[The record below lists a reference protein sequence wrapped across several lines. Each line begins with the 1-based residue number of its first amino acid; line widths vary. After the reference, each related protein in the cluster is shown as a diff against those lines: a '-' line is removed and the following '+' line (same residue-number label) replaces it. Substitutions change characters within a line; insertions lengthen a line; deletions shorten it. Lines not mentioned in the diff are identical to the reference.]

1 MSHSAVQGR
10 LRGLTPRRSPTDNG
24 QMTDMPP
31 AQGRALTTPR
41 RGLAYRRRIAGTM
54 CIACGAFAELTLVVP
69 GRSGDPTLLLCGAA
83 AIVLGLV
90 LVLRPLLMPRWTSQV
105 LIAFITVM
113 LSVAISTGSDGDSA
127 LADAEVLYVLT
138 AIYCFYFFSAR
149 AALGQAAFA
158 AATYGVVLWGD
169 VSAISGVA
177 RVGTVLVAL
186 VVAGL
191 TVRAVNRE
199 VERLVEELGATA
211 AHAPLTGAFNRR
223 GLGERLDIELVRS
236 RRNGEPITVI
246 AVDLDGLKQLN
257 DAHGHPAGDEAI
269 ALVATTMTA
278 GLREMDVVA
287 RTGGDEFLL
296 LLPNCDAG
304 AGIER
309 AQALCAAVRDTAERD
324 SRPITIS
331 MGGVTTPPVAP
342 DPDVLAAAADQALYR
357 AKAQG
362 RNQVAW
368 GESEARIPAPAG
380 SPG

>member
-1 MSHSAVQGR
+1 M
-10 LRGLTPRRSPTDNG
+10 
-24 QMTDMPP
+24 
-31 AQGRALTTPR
+31 
-41 RGLAYRRRIAGTM
+41 
-54 CIACGAFAELTLVVP
+54 
-69 GRSGDPTLLLCGAA
+69 
-83 AIVLGLV
+83 
-90 LVLRPLLMPRWTSQV
+90 
-105 LIAFITVM
+105 
-113 LSVAISTGSDGDSA
+113 
-127 LADAEVLYVLT
+127 
-138 AIYCFYFFSAR
+138 
-149 AALGQAAFA
+149 
-158 AATYGVVLWGD
+158 
-169 VSAISGVA
+169 
-177 RVGTVLVAL
+177 
-186 VVAGL
+186 
-191 TVRAVNRE
+191 
-199 VERLVEELGATA
+199 
-211 AHAPLTGAFNRR
+211 
-223 GLGERLDIELVRS
+223 
-236 RRNGEPITVI
+236 I
-246 AVDLDGLKQLN
+246 AVDLGGLKQLN

-357 AKAQG
+357 ATAQG